1 MRHPYARLAPVTS
14 SARLPPQRGP
24 PAKAATV
31 DPVEPR
37 SCVVVEGDDR
47 WPGTVLAWQ
56 KSPTGW
62 RGLVRFSRVMPE
74 GYPLTFEHWL
84 PADTLEPA

>member
-1 MRHPYARLAPVTS
+1 VFP
-14 SARLPPQRGP
+14 GP
-24 PAKAATV
+24 PRV
-31 DPVEPR
+31 SYRQGMEPR

-62 RGLVRFSRVMPE
+62 RGMVRFSRTMPE

-84 PADTLEPA
+84 DVADLEPA

>member
-1 MRHPYARLAPVTS
+1 VSYRQSM
-14 SARLPPQRGP
+14 
-24 PAKAATV
+24 
-31 DPVEPR
+31 EPR
-37 SCVVVEGDDR
+37 PCVVLDGDDR

-62 RGLVRFSRVMPE
+62 RGWCAFSRTMPE

-84 PADTLEPA
+84 PADVLEQASTPTSPTGVGADVPR

>member
-1 MRHPYARLAPVTS
+1 MPYRQS
-14 SARLPPQRGP
+14 
-24 PAKAATV
+24 
-31 DPVEPR
+31 VEPR

-47 WPGTVLAWQ
+47 WPGSVLAWQ

-62 RGLVRFSRVMPE
+62 RGLVRFSRTMPE

-84 PADTLEPA
+84 DAGELEPADPGHTATPHHRDDRGVVEGGRYAT